1 MAQVKEISEKQV
13 INIEEKDIERV
24 KKFRSDFADIT
35 AKIGEIEVER
45 LNAELILENIEEA
58 KGNLSEKFKSMRN
71 EEVSITNEFK
81 EKYGNGEFDIENG
94 TFTPIS

>member
-45 LNAELILENIEEA
+45 LNAELILQNIEDA
-58 KGNLSEKFKSMRN
+58 KENLSEKFKSMRN

>member
-1 MAQVKEISEKQV
+1 MAEVKEISEKQV
-13 INIEEKDIERV
+13 INIEEKDVERV

>member
-1 MAQVKEISEKQV
+1 MAEVKEISEKQV
-13 INIEEKDIERV
+13 INIEEKDVERV

-45 LNAELILENIEEA
+45 LNAELILQNIEDA
-58 KGNLSEKFKSMRN
+58 KENLSEKFKSMRN

>member
-1 MAQVKEISEKQV
+1 MAEVKTMSEKQV
-13 INIEEKDIERV
+13 TKIDEKDIERV
-24 KKFRSDFADIT
+24 KKFRNDFADIT

-45 LNAELILENIEEA
+45 LNAEMILRNIEEA
-58 KGNLSEKFKSMRN
+58 KDNLSDTFKSMRN
-71 EEVSITNEFK
+71 EEVEITNEFK

>member
-1 MAQVKEISEKQV
+1 MAEVKEISEKQV

-71 EEVSITNEFK
+71 DEVSITNEFK
-81 EKYGNGEFDIENG
+81 EKSGNGEFDIENG

>member
-1 MAQVKEISEKQV
+1 MAEVKEISEKQV
-13 INIEEKDIERV
+13 INIEENDVERV

>member
-1 MAQVKEISEKQV
+1 MAEVKKMSEKQV
-13 INIEEKDIERV
+13 INIEETDIERV
-24 KKFRSDFADIT
+24 RKFRSDFADIT

-45 LNAELILENIEEA
+45 LNAEMILKNIETA
-58 KGNLSEKFKSMRN
+58 KDNLSEKFKSMRN
-71 EEVSITNEFK
+71 EEVQITNEFK

>member
-1 MAQVKEISEKQV
+1 MAEVKEISEKQV

-71 EEVSITNEFK
+71 KEVSITNEFK

>member
-1 MAQVKEISEKQV
+1 MAEVKEISEKQV

>member
-1 MAQVKEISEKQV
+1 MAEVKEISEKQV

-45 LNAELILENIEEA
+45 LNAELILDNIEEA

>member
-1 MAQVKEISEKQV
+1 MAEVKTMSEKQV
-13 INIEEKDIERV
+13 TKIDEKDIERV
-24 KKFRSDFADIT
+24 KKFRNDFADIT

-45 LNAELILENIEEA
+45 LNAEMILRNIEEA
-58 KGNLSEKFKSMRN
+58 KDNLSDKFKSMRN
-71 EEVSITNEFK
+71 EEVEITNEFK

>member
-1 MAQVKEISEKQV
+1 MAEVKKMSEKEV

-35 AKIGEIEVER
+35 AKIGEIEIER
-45 LNAELILENIEEA
+45 LNAEMILKNIETA
-58 KGNLSEKFKSMRN
+58 KENLSEKFKSMRN
-71 EEVSITNEFK
+71 EEVEITNEFK

>member
-1 MAQVKEISEKQV
+1 MAEVKKMSEKQV
-13 INIEEKDIERV
+13 INIEETDIERV
-24 KKFRSDFADIT
+24 RKFRSDFADIT

-45 LNAELILENIEEA
+45 LNAEMILKNIETA
-58 KGNLSEKFKSMRN
+58 KDNLSEKFKSMRN

>member
-1 MAQVKEISEKQV
+1 MAEVKEISEKQV

-35 AKIGEIEVER
+35 AKIGEIEVES